1 MKYQSAI
8 FVAKIDD
15 STDIELHTAYE
26 LVAAMAGEAGFES
39 FETEGDTLVG
49 YVQEALFD
57 KEALDE
63 ALSQFPIEGVSVSY
77 TLHDVEDKDWNADWE
92 NNGFE
97 PIDIDGRCVIH
108 DTLHPTPALAGAMDV
123 VIDAKMAFG
132 TGCHATTR
140 MMVRA
145 LLDLDLGGKRV
156 LDCGCGTG
164 ILGIV
169 AAKAGA
175 AEVVGYDID
184 EWSVENTRHN
194 ARLNNVDNLEALTG
208 DIKVLSHVDGLFDV
222 VVANINRNILLND
235 MPELREVMAS
245 DGMLIISGFYESD
258 AGQLIA
264 CAQGLGLSVITT
276 SSVGDWASLV
286 FSTSSES

>member
-15 STDIELHTAYE
+15 RTDIELHTAYE

-108 DTLHPTPALAGAMDV
+108 DTLHPTPAQTGAMDV

-145 LLDLDLGGKRV
+145 LLNNDLRGKRV

-194 ARLNNVDNLEALTG
+194 ARLNHVDNLEALTG

-235 MPELREVMAS
+235 MAELREVMAS
-245 DGMLIISGFYESD
+245 ESLLIISGFYESD

-276 SSVGDWASLV
+276 SSDGDWSSLV

>member
-15 STDIELHTAYE
+15 STDIELNTAYE

-108 DTLHPTPALAGAMDV
+108 DTLHPTSEHPDVMDV

>member
-235 MPELREVMAS
+235 MSELREVMAS

>member
-15 STDIELHTAYE
+15 RTDIELHTAYE

-108 DTLHPTPALAGAMDV
+108 DTLHPTPEHPEAMEV
-123 VIDAKMAFG
+123 AIAAKMAFG

-184 EWSVENTRHN
+184 EWSVEITRHN

-235 MPELREVMAS
+235 MSELREVMAS
-245 DGMLIISGFYESD
+245 ESLLIISGFYESD

>member
-15 STDIELHTAYE
+15 STGIDMHTTYE

-49 YVQEALFD
+49 YVQEAIFD

-235 MPELREVMAS
+235 MSELREVMAS

>member
-15 STDIELHTAYE
+15 STGIDMHTAYE

-145 LLDLDLGGKRV
+145 LLNNDLRGKRV

-194 ARLNNVDNLEALTG
+194 ARLNHVDNLEALTG

-235 MPELREVMAS
+235 MAELREVMAS
-245 DGMLIISGFYESD
+245 ESLLIISGFYESD

-276 SSVGDWASLV
+276 SSDGDWSSLV

>member
-15 STDIELHTAYE
+15 RTDIELHTAYE

>member
-15 STDIELHTAYE
+15 STGIDMHTAYE

-108 DTLHPTPALAGAMDV
+108 DTLHPTPAQTGAMDV

-184 EWSVENTRHN
+184 EWS
-194 ARLNNVDNLEALTG
+194 
-208 DIKVLSHVDGLFDV
+208 LFDV

-235 MPELREVMAS
+235 MAELREVMAS
-245 DGMLIISGFYESD
+245 ESLLIISGFYESD

-276 SSVGDWASLV
+276 SSDGDWSSLV

>member
-15 STDIELHTAYE
+15 STGIDMHTTYE

-63 ALSQFPIEGVSVSY
+63 ALSQFPIEGVSMSY

-194 ARLNNVDNLEALTG
+194 ARLNHVDNLEALTG

-235 MPELREVMAS
+235 MAELREVMAS
-245 DGMLIISGFYESD
+245 DSMLIISGFYETD

-276 SSVGDWASLV
+276 SSDGDWSSLV

>member
-15 STDIELHTAYE
+15 STGIDMHTTYE

-235 MPELREVMAS
+235 MSELREVMAS

-276 SSVGDWASLV
+276 SSDGDWSSLV

>member
-15 STDIELHTAYE
+15 RTDIELHTAYE

-108 DTLHPTPALAGAMDV
+108 DTLHPTPEHPDVMDV

-235 MPELREVMAS
+235 MSELREVMAS

>member
-15 STDIELHTAYE
+15 STDIELNTAYE

-235 MPELREVMAS
+235 MSELREVMAS

>member
-15 STDIELHTAYE
+15 STGIDMHTTYE

-145 LLDLDLGGKRV
+145 LLNNDLRGKRV

-194 ARLNNVDNLEALTG
+194 ARLNHVDNLEALTG

-245 DGMLIISGFYESD
+245 ESLLIISGFYESD

-276 SSVGDWASLV
+276 SSDGDWSSLV

>member
-15 STDIELHTAYE
+15 STGIDMHTAYE

-49 YVQEALFD
+49 YVQEAIFD

-145 LLDLDLGGKRV
+145 LLNNDLRGKRV

-194 ARLNNVDNLEALTG
+194 ARLNHVDNLEALTG

-235 MPELREVMAS
+235 MAELREVMAS
-245 DGMLIISGFYESD
+245 ESLLIISGFYESD

-276 SSVGDWASLV
+276 SSDGDWSSLV

>member
-15 STDIELHTAYE
+15 STGIDMHTTYE

-235 MPELREVMAS
+235 MSELREVMAS

>member
-77 TLHDVEDKDWNADWE
+77 TLHEVEDKDWNADWE

-108 DTLHPTPALAGAMDV
+108 DTLHPTSEHPDVMDV

-235 MPELREVMAS
+235 MSELREVMAS

>member
-15 STDIELHTAYE
+15 STDIELNTAYE

-63 ALSQFPIEGVSVSY
+63 ALSQFPIKGVSVSY

-92 NNGFE
+92 DNGFE

-194 ARLNNVDNLEALTG
+194 ARLNHVDNLEALTG

-235 MPELREVMAS
+235 MAELREVMAS
-245 DGMLIISGFYESD
+245 DSMLIISGFYETD

-276 SSVGDWASLV
+276 SSDGDWSSLV

>member
-8 FVAKIDD
+8 FVAMIDD
-15 STDIELHTAYE
+15 STGIDMHTAYE

-145 LLDLDLGGKRV
+145 LLNNDLGGKRV

-194 ARLNNVDNLEALTG
+194 ARLNHVDNLEALTG

-235 MPELREVMAS
+235 MAELREVMAS
-245 DGMLIISGFYESD
+245 DSMLIISGFYETD

-276 SSVGDWASLV
+276 SSDGDWSSLV

>member
-1 MKYQSAI
+1 
-8 FVAKIDD
+8 
-15 STDIELHTAYE
+15 
-26 LVAAMAGEAGFES
+26 
-39 FETEGDTLVG
+39 
-49 YVQEALFD
+49 
-57 KEALDE
+57 
-63 ALSQFPIEGVSVSY
+63 
-77 TLHDVEDKDWNADWE
+77 
-92 NNGFE
+92 
-97 PIDIDGRCVIH
+97 
-108 DTLHPTPALAGAMDV
+108 
-123 VIDAKMAFG
+123 
-132 TGCHATTR
+132 

-208 DIKVLSHVDGLFDV
+208 DIKVLSHVDGLSDV

-235 MPELREVMAS
+235 MAELREVMAS
-245 DGMLIISGFYESD
+245 ESLLIISGFYESD

-276 SSVGDWASLV
+276 SSDGDWSSLV

>member
-15 STDIELHTAYE
+15 RTDIELHTAYE

-235 MPELREVMAS
+235 MSELREVMAS

>member
-15 STDIELHTAYE
+15 STGIDMHTAYE

-194 ARLNNVDNLEALTG
+194 ARLNHVDNLEALTG

-235 MPELREVMAS
+235 MAELREVMAS
-245 DGMLIISGFYESD
+245 ESLLIISGFYESD

-276 SSVGDWASLV
+276 SSDGDWSSLV

>member
-15 STDIELHTAYE
+15 STGIDMHTAYE

-108 DTLHPTPALAGAMDV
+108 DTLHPTPAQTGAMDV

-145 LLDLDLGGKRV
+145 LLNNDLRGKRV
-156 LDCGCGTG
+156 LDCGC
-164 ILGIV
+164 
-169 AAKAGA
+169 
-175 AEVVGYDID
+175 EVVGYDID

-194 ARLNNVDNLEALTG
+194 ARLNHVDNLEALTG

-235 MPELREVMAS
+235 MAELREVMAS
-245 DGMLIISGFYESD
+245 ESLLIISGFYESD

-276 SSVGDWASLV
+276 SSDGDWSSLV

>member
-108 DTLHPTPALAGAMDV
+108 DTLHPTSEHPDVMDV

-235 MPELREVMAS
+235 MSELREVMAS

>member
-15 STDIELHTAYE
+15 STDIELNTAYE

-140 MMVRA
+140 MMGRA

-235 MPELREVMAS
+235 MSELREVMAS
-245 DGMLIISGFYESD
+245 DGMLIISGFYETD

-276 SSVGDWASLV
+276 SSVGDWASLG

>member
-77 TLHDVEDKDWNADWE
+77 TLHEVEDKDWNADWE

-140 MMVRA
+140 MMVKA

-235 MPELREVMAS
+235 MSELREVMAS

>member
-15 STDIELHTAYE
+15 STGIDMHTAYE

-108 DTLHPTPALAGAMDV
+108 DTLHPTPAQTGAMDV

-145 LLDLDLGGKRV
+145 LLNNDLRGKRV

-194 ARLNNVDNLEALTG
+194 ARLNHVDNLEALTG

-235 MPELREVMAS
+235 MAELREVMPAS
-245 DGMLIISGFYESD
+245 RKSHLPRTRRVRPG
-258 AGQLIA
+258 
-264 CAQGLGLSVITT
+264 
-276 SSVGDWASLV
+276 W
-286 FSTSSES
+286 

>member
-15 STDIELHTAYE
+15 STDIELNTAYE

-235 MPELREVMAS
+235 MSELREVMAS
-245 DGMLIISGFYESD
+245 DGMLIISGFYETD

>member
-15 STDIELHTAYE
+15 STGIDMHTTYE
-26 LVAAMAGEAGFES
+26 LVAAIAGEAGFES

-194 ARLNNVDNLEALTG
+194 ARLNHVDNLEALTG

-235 MPELREVMAS
+235 MAELREVMAS
-245 DGMLIISGFYESD
+245 DSMLIISGFYETD

-276 SSVGDWASLV
+276 SSDGDWSSLV